1 MVHLKTD
8 LACVHP
14 WVSDTVS
21 ENTRVRTKAS
31 PEMLTRCRLSTL
43 MELTA
48 KYWLTIDVAHA
59 RFHENQVNILTKIAC
74 CTSRR
79 NRSRVRYVR
88 RTAGIRSYTNHSSM
102 REVHVIFC
110 ITEVSKAA
118 VRTMVRYYEAYQS
131 IDPAID
137 AVWIKYP
144 HGRYTTQFKK
154 GNVTGP
160 QLVLVNGIPRH
171 IKDLRPC
178 HGSFSSKDDRSDVI

>member
-1 MVHLKTD
+1 MSAQHTHGTD
-8 LACVHP
+8 CEILANNRRSARQISREP
-14 WVSDTVS
+14 SQYTNQDVST
-21 ENTRVRTKAS
+21 
-31 PEMLTRCRLSTL
+31 
-43 MELTA
+43 
-48 KYWLTIDVAHA
+48 
-59 RFHENQVNILTKIAC
+59 IAC